1 MTTCAQHGG
10 RVLDSEAIATL
21 HGASICRAC
30 YERTCNPHHG
40 LPPEYGRREER
51 AVPTPAVTP
60 RR

>member
-10 RVLDSEAIATL
+10 RVLDGEAIATL

-40 LPPEYGRREER
+40 LPPEYGRPSSRKLEETR
-51 AVPTPAVTP
+51 
-60 RR
+60 